1 MPLFFQIPFYVSAL
15 MLVILIFRK
24 DAGHGW

>member
-1 MPLFFQIPFYVSAL
+1 MHLLFQIPLYGSAL